1 MGNAAGTVDA
11 KASKMEIYRA
21 LKSEIGQIQNRLE
34 AEGKKES
41 LSEEEFSQ
49 LAGEELA
56 TSLGVSEELIQAIA
70 HSAGSPSKSKGQ
82 GSAAVQFTAISSAV
96 EQPKPDD
103 EATPPVPATPASTP
117 APPPAIPPC

>member
-49 LAGEELA
+49 L
-56 TSLGVSEELIQAIA
+56 
-70 HSAGSPSKSKGQ
+70 
-82 GSAAVQFTAISSAV
+82 
-96 EQPKPDD
+96 
-103 EATPPVPATPASTP
+103 
-117 APPPAIPPC
+117 